1 MTPLDSV
8 PPGFVPGRVTESAEP
23 AFPKAIG
30 APATR
35 ALLGAGF
42 TELTQLAG
50 VSAAELAKLHGMG
63 PKGLRI
69 LQEALAERG
78 LSLA

>member
-1 MTPLDSV
+1 M
-8 PPGFVPGRVTESAEP
+8 TESAGP
-23 AFPKAIG
+23 TFPKAIG

-42 TELTQLAG
+42 TELTQLSG
-50 VSAAELAKLHGMG
+50 VSAAELAQLHGMG

-69 LQEALAERG
+69 LQEALAEQG
-78 LSLA
+78 LSLGT

>member
-1 MTPLDSV
+1 
-8 PPGFVPGRVTESAEP
+8 VTESAES
-23 AFPKAIG
+23 ALPKAIG

-50 VSAAELAKLHGMG
+50 VSAAELAKLHGIG
-63 PKGLRI
+63 PKALRV
-69 LQEALAERG
+69 LQEALAAQR
-78 LSLA
+78 LSLSE